1 MTYIPSSISRFPVPP
16 LAIHTNP
23 TMSDAIKARLKVLG
37 RAAPISFVSNTNKR
51 ILPRIHPLDPRE
63 ERIPRSL
70 ILQSSRLARSI
81 NPHTPLLPAALHRY
95 VESEKG
101 TGFEDGMEALF
112 RSRRRA
118 LKETLFPKAP
128 TPKEVERANAKRSG
142 RSGDIAEKGERI
154 GVKEFLST
162 IARPPAREDLSGNSK
177 VVDALRERPVGV
189 KKEDLQALEEGQDAP
204 LVASAST
211 KLLKDAGVATRMR
224 KYIHWCLQR
233 ADSKSAL
240 AESIIEPKKPKM
252 YRGWGPRVQNGKRV
266 RGEKRPGE
274 K

>member
-1 MTYIPSSISRFPVPP
+1 
-16 LAIHTNP
+16 
-23 TMSDAIKARLKVLG
+23 MSDAIKARLKVLG
-37 RAAPISFVSNTNKR
+37 RAAPISFVSKTNKR
-51 ILPRIHPLDPRE
+51 ILPRLHPLDPRE
-63 ERIPRSL
+63 ARIERSL

-95 VESEKG
+95 VKSEEA
-101 TGFEDGMEALF
+101 TGFEDGMEALL
-112 RSRRRA
+112 RGRRRA
-118 LKETLFPKAP
+118 LRETLFPKAP

-142 RSGDIAEKGERI
+142 RSDIAEKGERI
-154 GVKEFLST
+154 GVKQFLST

-177 VVDALRERPVGV
+177 VVDALRERPDGV

-233 ADSKSAL
+233 AHSRSAL
-240 AESIIEPKKPKM
+240 SESIIEPKKPKM